1 MKKIALTSL
10 LIFITSLSYSQKIKF
25 KNDKV
30 LADDKELFKTER
42 TGVFGANG
50 FIFIPLNSN
59 KPLFS
64 LIANNGGTHMH
75 LDDDYTQI
83 KFLTIGQKAE
93 IRGGNLK
100 EAIKLLLKNEI
111 IKDDGTLDEAKIDLF
126 IKNYDENISERTV
139 ITR

>member
-50 FIFIPLNSN
+50 FIFIP
-59 KPLFS
+59 
-64 LIANNGGTHMH
+64 
-75 LDDDYTQI
+75 
-83 KFLTIGQKAE
+83 
-93 IRGGNLK
+93 
-100 EAIKLLLKNEI
+100 
-111 IKDDGTLDEAKIDLF
+111 
-126 IKNYDENISERTV
+126 
-139 ITR
+139 

>member
-1 MKKIALTSL
+1 
-10 LIFITSLSYSQKIKF
+10 
-25 KNDKV
+25 
-30 LADDKELFKTER
+30 
-42 TGVFGANG
+42 
-50 FIFIPLNSN
+50 
-59 KPLFS
+59 
-64 LIANNGGTHMH
+64 MH

-83 KFLTIGQKAE
+83 KFLTIGQKVE

-139 ITR
+139 IAR